1 MKKIFVWLVTL
12 PTGFATPVWAL
23 ETPYDAASKS
33 VHTALGDVP
42 VDMGPLVR
50 WFFDN
55 MLGLVGAIALLLM
68 IFAAAK
74 IITSAGNPNKI
85 KEGQEAFAS
94 VIMGLVFILLS
105 LFLLRFIGV
114 DILHLPGLQ

>member
-1 MKKIFVWLVTL
+1 MKKIFAWLILFWSNLVV
-12 PTGFATPVWAL
+12 PAL
-23 ETPYDAASKS
+23 AMEAPYQDGKVS
-33 VHTALGDVP
+33 TALGDIP
-42 VDMGPLVR
+42 VDMGPLVQ

-94 VIMGLVFILLS
+94 VVMGLVFILLS
-105 LFLLRFIGV
+105 LFLLHFIGV
-114 DILHLPGLQ
+114 DILHLPGLE